1 MNISETYRI
10 TELLR
15 NTFDGKPW
23 YGPSVMDT
31 LSEVTLEETLNQ
43 VPSGHTVIELLEHM
57 IAWRTF
63 VIKRLQ
69 GDNEYEVDQEQ
80 SFKHISSMTTEAWRD
95 AMQRLHQTQEDLMQI
110 LSQTSDDKLDDMVA
124 GREYTVD
131 KMLHGLIHHD
141 IYHIGQIRI
150 LRKL

>member
-15 NTFDGKPW
+15 RAFDGKPW
-23 YGPSVMDT
+23 FGPSVMDT
-31 LSEVTLEETLNQ
+31 LSKVMLEETLNQ
-43 VPSGHTVIELLEHM
+43 LPNSHTIIELLEHM

-69 GDNEYEVDQEQ
+69 GDNEFEIEQEE
-80 SFKHISSMTTEAWRD
+80 SFKHVSAMTSGIWQD
-95 AMQRLHQTQEDLMQI
+95 AMQRLHQTQDNLLQI
-110 LSQTSDDKLDDMVA
+110 LSQTTDEKLDDMVA

-131 KMLHGLIHHD
+131 KMLHGVIQHD
-141 IYHIGQIRI
+141 VYHIGQIA
-150 LRKL
+150 LLQKL